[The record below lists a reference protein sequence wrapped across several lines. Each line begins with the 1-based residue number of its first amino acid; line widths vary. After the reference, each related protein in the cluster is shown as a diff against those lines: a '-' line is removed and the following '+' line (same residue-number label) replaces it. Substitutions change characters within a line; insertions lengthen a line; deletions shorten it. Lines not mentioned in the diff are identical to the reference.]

1 MTMDEETLLLEVE
14 ASMEEALE
22 HMTTDFG
29 GVRTGKASPSLVD
42 NMDIYVASY
51 GSNMKLKS
59 LAVVSTPDARS
70 ILIQPFDPGT
80 LNDIKKAIAESRLNI
95 TPIIDARSVRLP
107 IPELSGERRKEL
119 CKYVKSLAEET
130 RVRVRGA
137 RKSGMD
143 GVKKLKAD
151 NVLTEDGVRLA
162 EDKVQKLTDKY
173 VKKIDA
179 LVEAKEKE
187 IMTV

>member
-1 MTMDEETLLLEVE
+1 MDEETLLLETE
-14 ASMEEALE
+14 TAMEEAVE
-22 HMTTDFG
+22 RMTTDFG

-42 NMDIYVASY
+42 NMDVFVASY
-51 GSNMKLKS
+51 GTSMKLKS

-119 CKYVKSLAEET
+119 CKYVRSLAEET

-137 RKSGMD
+137 RKAGMD

-151 NVLTEDGVRLA
+151 NILTEDGVHLA

-173 VKKIDA
+173 IRKVEE

>member
-1 MTMDEETLLLEVE
+1 MDEETLLLDVE
-14 ASMEEALE
+14 AAMEEAVS
-22 HMTTDFG
+22 HMHDEIA

-42 NMDIYVASY
+42 NMDVYVASY
-51 GSNMKLKS
+51 GTSMKLKS
-59 LAVVSTPDARS
+59 LAVIGTPDARS

-80 LNDIKKAIAESRLNI
+80 LNDIKKALAESRLNI
-95 TPIIDARSVRLP
+95 TPIIEAHSVRLP

-119 CKYVKSLAEET
+119 VKYVKSLAEENK
-130 RVRVRGA
+130 VRVRSA

-143 GVKKLKAD
+143 GIKKLKAD

-173 VKKIDA
+173 VKKIDE
-179 LVEAKEKE
+179 LLEAKEKE

>member
-1 MTMDEETLLLEVE
+1 MDEETLLLETETAMDEAVE
-14 ASMEEALE
+14 R
-22 HMTTDFG
+22 MTADFG

-42 NMDIYVASY
+42 NMDVFVAAY
-51 GSNMKLKS
+51 GTSMKLKS

-119 CKYVKSLAEET
+119 CKYVRSLAEET

-137 RKSGMD
+137 RKAGMD

-151 NVLTEDGVRLA
+151 NILTEDGVRLA

-173 VKKIDA
+173 IRKVEE

>member
-1 MTMDEETLLLEVE
+1 MDEETLLFDTET
-14 ASMEEALE
+14 AMEEAVE
-22 HMTTDFG
+22 HMSTDFG

-51 GSNMKLKS
+51 GTSMKLKS
-59 LAVVSTPDARS
+59 IAVVSTPDARS

-95 TPIIDARSVRLP
+95 APIIDARSVRLP

-119 CKYVKSLAEET
+119 VKYVKSIAEDT
-130 RVRVRGA
+130 RVRVRAA
-137 RKSGMD
+137 RKTGMD
-143 GVKKLKAD
+143 GIKKMKAD
-151 NVLTEDGVRLA
+151 NVITEDDVRRL
-162 EDKVQKLTDKY
+162 EEKVQKLTDKF
-173 VKKIDA
+173 VKKIEE

>member
-1 MTMDEETLLLEVE
+1 MDEETLLLEVE
-14 ASMEEALE
+14 TAMDEVLQ
-22 HMTTDFG
+22 HMITDFG

-42 NMDIYVASY
+42 NMDVFVASY
-51 GSNMKLKS
+51 GTSMKLKS

-95 TPIIDARSVRLP
+95 SPIIDARSVRLP

-119 CKYVKSLAEET
+119 VKYVKSLAEDT
-130 RVRVRGA
+130 RVRVRAA
-137 RKSGMD
+137 RKTGMD

-151 NVLTEDGVRLA
+151 NILTEDGVRLA
-162 EDKVQKLTDKY
+162 EDKVQKLTDRY
-173 VKKIDA
+173 VKKIDEQ
-179 LVEAKEKE
+179 VEAKEKE

>member
-1 MTMDEETLLLEVE
+1 MDEETLLFETE
-14 ASMEEALE
+14 TAMEEAVE
-22 HMTTDFG
+22 HMTSDFT

-51 GSNMKLKS
+51 GTSMKLKS
-59 LAVVSTPDARS
+59 IAVVSTPDARC

-95 TPIIDARSVRLP
+95 TPVIDARSVRLP

-119 CKYVKSLAEET
+119 VKYVKSLAEDT
-130 RVRVRGA
+130 RVRVRAA
-137 RKSGMD
+137 RKTGMD
-143 GVKKLKAD
+143 GIKKMKAD
-151 NVLTEDGVRLA
+151 NVITEDDVRRL
-162 EDKVQKLTDKY
+162 EEKVQKLTDKF
-173 VKKIDA
+173 VKKIEE

>member
-1 MTMDEETLLLEVE
+1 MDEETLLLEVE
-14 ASMEEALE
+14 TAMEEAVE
-22 HMTTDFG
+22 HMNTDFG

-51 GSNMKLKS
+51 GTSMKLKS
-59 LAVVSTPDARS
+59 IAVVSTPDARS
-70 ILIQPFDPGT
+70 ILIQPFDPST

-119 CKYVKSLAEET
+119 VKYVKSIAEET
-130 RVRVRGA
+130 KVRVRGA
-137 RKSGMD
+137 RKMGMD
-143 GVKKLKAD
+143 GIKKMKAD
-151 NVLTEDGVRLA
+151 NVITEDDVRRI
-162 EDKVQKLTDKY
+162 EDKVQKLTDKF
-173 VKKIDA
+173 VKGIDEKVA
-179 LVEAKEKE
+179 AKEKE

>member
-1 MTMDEETLLLEVE
+1 MDEETLLLEVE
-14 ASMEEALE
+14 TAMDEALQ
-22 HMTTDFG
+22 HMITDFG

-42 NMDIYVASY
+42 NMDVFVASY
-51 GSNMKLKS
+51 GTSMKLKS

-119 CKYVKSLAEET
+119 VKYVKSLAEDT
-130 RVRVRGA
+130 RVRVRAA
-137 RKSGMD
+137 RKTGMD

-151 NVLTEDGVRLA
+151 NILTEDGVRLA
-162 EDKVQKLTDKY
+162 EDKVQKLTDQY
-173 VKKIDA
+173 VKKIDEQ
-179 LVEAKEKE
+179 VEAKEKE

>member
-1 MTMDEETLLLEVE
+1 MDEETLLLETETSMDE
-14 ASMEEALE
+14 AVE
-22 HMTTDFG
+22 HMNSEFA
-29 GVRTGKASPSLVD
+29 GVRTGKASPSLVND
-42 NMDIYVASY
+42 MNIYVASY
-51 GSNMKLKS
+51 GTSMKLKS

-70 ILIQPFDPGT
+70 ILIQPFDPST

-119 CKYVKSLAEET
+119 VKYVKSIAEDT
-130 RVRVRGA
+130 RVRVRA
-137 RKSGMD
+137 VRKTGMD
-143 GVKKLKAD
+143 GIKKMKAD
-151 NVLTEDGVRLA
+151 NVITEDDVRRL
-162 EDKVQKLTDKY
+162 EEKVQKLTDKAT
-173 VKKIDA
+173 KKIEE

>member
-1 MTMDEETLLLEVE
+1 MDEETLLFETESSMDEAVE
-14 ASMEEALE
+14 RMA
-22 HMTTDFG
+22 TDFG

-51 GSNMKLKS
+51 GTSMKLKS
-59 LAVVSTPDARS
+59 IAVVSTPDARS
-70 ILIQPFDPGT
+70 ILIQPFDPST

-95 TPIIDARSVRLP
+95 SPIIDARSVRLP

-119 CKYVKSLAEET
+119 VKYVKSLAEET
-130 RVRVRGA
+130 RVRVRGV
-137 RKSGMD
+137 RKNGMD
-143 GVKKLKAD
+143 GIKKLKAD
-151 NVLTEDGVRLA
+151 NILTEDGVRTA

-173 VKKIDA
+173 IKKIEE
-179 LVEAKEKE
+179 LVIAKEKE

>member
-1 MTMDEETLLLEVE
+1 MDEETLLLEVE
-14 ASMEEALE
+14 TAMEEALE
-22 HMTTDFG
+22 HMLTDFG

-51 GSNMKLKS
+51 GTSMKLKS
-59 LAVVSTPDARS
+59 IAVVSTPDARS
-70 ILIQPFDPGT
+70 ILIQPFDPST

-119 CKYVKSLAEET
+119 CKYVKSLGEDT
-130 RVRVRGA
+130 KVRVRAA

-143 GVKKLKAD
+143 GIKKMKAD
-151 NVLTEDGVRLA
+151 NILTEDGVRTV

-173 VKKIDA
+173 TKKIDE
-179 LVEAKEKE
+179 LSESKQKE

>member
-1 MTMDEETLLLEVE
+1 MDEETLLLETE
-14 ASMEEALE
+14 TSMEEAVE
-22 HMTTDFG
+22 RMSEDFG

-51 GSNMKLKS
+51 GSSMKLKS

-80 LNDIKKAIAESRLNI
+80 LNDIKKAIADSRLNI

-119 CKYVKSLAEET
+119 VKYVKSLAEET
-130 RVRVRGA
+130 RVRVRGV
-137 RKSGMD
+137 RKAGMD
-143 GVKKLKAD
+143 GIKKLKAD
-151 NVLTEDGVRLA
+151 NILTEDGVRTA

-173 VKKIDA
+173 IKKIEE
-179 LVEAKEKE
+179 LVVAKEKE

>member
-1 MTMDEETLLLEVE
+1 MDEETLLFDTESSMDEAVE
-14 ASMEEALE
+14 RMSA
-22 HMTTDFG
+22 DFG

-51 GSNMKLKS
+51 GTSMKLKS
-59 LAVVSTPDARS
+59 IAVVSTPDARS
-70 ILIQPFDPGT
+70 ILIQPFDPST

-95 TPIIDARSVRLP
+95 MPIIDARSVRLP

-119 CKYVKSLAEET
+119 VKYVKSLAEET
-130 RVRVRGA
+130 RVRVRGV

-143 GVKKLKAD
+143 GIKKLKAD
-151 NVLTEDGVRLA
+151 NVLTEDGVRTA

-173 VKKIDA
+173 IKKIEE
-179 LVEAKEKE
+179 LVLAKEKE

>member
-1 MTMDEETLLLEVE
+1 MDEETLLLETE
-14 ASMEEALE
+14 TSMEEALE
-22 HMTTDFG
+22 HMNTDFA

-42 NMDIYVASY
+42 NMDVYVASY
-51 GSNMKLKS
+51 GTSMKLKS
-59 LAVVSTPDARS
+59 LAVVSTPDTRS
-70 ILIQPFDPGT
+70 ILIQPFDPST
-80 LNDIKKAIAESRLNI
+80 LNDIKKSIAESRLNI

-119 CKYVKSLAEET
+119 VKYVKSLAEDT
-130 RVRVRGA
+130 RVRVRAA
-137 RKSGMD
+137 RKAGMD

-162 EDKVQKLTDKY
+162 EDKVQKLTDKF
-173 VKKIDA
+173 VKKIDE

>member
-1 MTMDEETLLLEVE
+1 MDEETLLLETETAMDEAVE
-14 ASMEEALE
+14 R
-22 HMTTDFG
+22 MTTDFG

-42 NMDIYVASY
+42 NMDVFVASY
-51 GSNMKLKS
+51 GTSMKLKS

-119 CKYVKSLAEET
+119 CKYVRSLSEET

-137 RKSGMD
+137 RKAGMD

-151 NVLTEDGVRLA
+151 NILTEDGVRLA

-173 VKKIDA
+173 IRKIEE

>member
-1 MTMDEETLLLEVE
+1 MDEETLLFETESSMDE
-14 ASMEEALE
+14 AVGR
-22 HMTTDFG
+22 MTEDFG

-51 GSNMKLKS
+51 GTSMKLKS
-59 LAVVSTPDARS
+59 IAVVSTPDARS
-70 ILIQPFDPGT
+70 ILIQPFDPST

-95 TPIIDARSVRLP
+95 MPIIDARSVRLP

-119 CKYVKSLAEET
+119 VKYVKSLAEET
-130 RVRVRGA
+130 RVRVRGV

-143 GVKKLKAD
+143 GIKKLKAD

-173 VKKIDA
+173 IKKIEE
-179 LVEAKEKE
+179 LVIAKEKE

>member
-1 MTMDEETLLLEVE
+1 MDEETLLLETETAMDEAVE
-14 ASMEEALE
+14 R
-22 HMTTDFG
+22 MTADFG
-29 GVRTGKASPSLVD
+29 GVRTGKAPPSLVD
-42 NMDIYVASY
+42 NMDVFVASY
-51 GSNMKLKS
+51 GTSMKLKS

-119 CKYVKSLAEET
+119 CKYVRSLAEET

-137 RKSGMD
+137 RKAGMD

-151 NVLTEDGVRLA
+151 NILTEDGVRLA

-173 VKKIDA
+173 IRKVEE

>member
-1 MTMDEETLLLEVE
+1 MDEETLLFETE
-14 ASMEEALE
+14 TSMEEAVE
-22 HMTTDFG
+22 RMASDFG
-29 GVRTGKASPSLVD
+29 GVRTGKASPGLVD

-51 GSNMKLKS
+51 GTSMKLKS

-70 ILIQPFDPGT
+70 ILIQPFDPST
-80 LNDIKKAIAESRLNI
+80 LNDIKKSIAESRLNI

-119 CKYVKSLAEET
+119 VKYVKSLAEET
-130 RVRVRGA
+130 RVRVRGV

-143 GVKKLKAD
+143 GIKKLKAD
-151 NVLTEDGVRLA
+151 NILTEDGVRTA
-162 EDKVQKLTDKY
+162 EDKVQKLTDKFI
-173 VKKIDA
+173 KKIEE
-179 LVEAKEKE
+179 LVIAKEKE

>member
-1 MTMDEETLLLEVE
+1 MDEETLLLETE
-14 ASMEEALE
+14 ASMDEVVERMSA
-22 HMTTDFG
+22 DFA

-42 NMDIYVASY
+42 NMDIFVSSY
-51 GSNMKLKS
+51 GMSMKLKAI
-59 LAVVSTPDARS
+59 AVVSTPDARS
-70 ILIQPFDPGT
+70 ILIQPFDPST
-80 LNDIKKAIAESRLNI
+80 LNDIKKSIAESKLNI

-119 CKYVKSLAEET
+119 CKYVKSLAEDT
-130 RVRVRGA
+130 RVRIRGV

-143 GVKKLKAD
+143 SIKKMKAD
-151 NVLTEDGVRLA
+151 NVLTEDGVRQA

-173 VKKIDA
+173 VKKVDE
-179 LVEAKEKE
+179 LVVVKEKE

>member
-1 MTMDEETLLLEVE
+1 MDAEELLLEVE
-14 ASMEEALE
+14 SAMDEALE
-22 HMTTDFG
+22 HLDTDLA

-51 GSNMKLKS
+51 GTNMKLKS

-80 LNDIKKAIAESRLNI
+80 LNDIKKAIAESKLNLN
-95 TPIIDARSVRLP
+95 PIIDARSVRLP

-119 CKYVKSLAEET
+119 CKYVKSQGEDT
-130 RVRVRGA
+130 KVRVRAA
-137 RKSGMD
+137 RKHGMD

-151 NVLTEDGVRLA
+151 NVITEDDVRRL
-162 EDKVQKLTDKY
+162 EEKVQKLTDKY
-173 VKKIDA
+173 VKTVDEKLA
-179 LVEAKEKE
+179 AKEKE

>member
-1 MTMDEETLLLEVE
+1 MDEETLLLETETAMDEAVE
-14 ASMEEALE
+14 R
-22 HMTTDFG
+22 MTTDFG

-42 NMDIYVASY
+42 NMDVFVASY
-51 GSNMKLKS
+51 GTSMKLKS

-119 CKYVKSLAEET
+119 CKYVRSLAEET

-137 RKSGMD
+137 RKAGMD

-151 NVLTEDGVRLA
+151 NILTEDGVHLA

-173 VKKIDA
+173 IKKVEE

>member
-1 MTMDEETLLLEVE
+1 MDEETLLLETE
-14 ASMEEALE
+14 TSMEEAVE
-22 HMTTDFG
+22 RMSEDFG

-51 GSNMKLKS
+51 GSSMKLKS

-80 LNDIKKAIAESRLNI
+80 LNDIKKAIADSRLNI

-119 CKYVKSLAEET
+119 VKYVKSLAEET
-130 RVRVRGA
+130 RVRVRGV

-143 GVKKLKAD
+143 GIKKLKAD
-151 NVLTEDGVRLA
+151 NILTEDGVRTA

-173 VKKIDA
+173 IKKIEE
-179 LVEAKEKE
+179 LVVAKEKE

>member
-1 MTMDEETLLLEVE
+1 MDEETLLFETE
-14 ASMEEALE
+14 TAMEEAVE
-22 HMTTDFG
+22 HMHTDFQ

-51 GSNMKLKS
+51 GSSMKLKS
-59 LAVVSTPDARS
+59 IAVVSTPDARS
-70 ILIQPFDPGT
+70 ILIQPFDPST

-95 TPIIDARSVRLP
+95 TPVIDARSVRLP

-119 CKYVKSLAEET
+119 VKYIKGIAEET
-130 RVRVRGA
+130 RVRVRAA
-137 RKSGMD
+137 RKTGMD
-143 GVKKLKAD
+143 GIKKMKSD
-151 NVLTEDGVRLA
+151 HIITEDDVRRL
-162 EDKVQKLTDKY
+162 EDKVQKLTDKF
-173 VKKIDA
+173 VRKIEE

>member
-1 MTMDEETLLLEVE
+1 MDEETLLFETE
-14 ASMEEALE
+14 GSMEEAVE
-22 HMTTDFG
+22 RMSEDFG

-51 GSNMKLKS
+51 GTSMKLKS

-70 ILIQPFDPGT
+70 ILIQPFDPST

-95 TPIIDARSVRLP
+95 MPIIDARSVRLP

-119 CKYVKSLAEET
+119 VKYIKSLAEET
-130 RVRVRGA
+130 RVRVRGV

-143 GVKKLKAD
+143 GIKKLKAD
-151 NVLTEDGVRLA
+151 NILTEDGVRTA

-173 VKKIDA
+173 IKKIEE
-179 LVEAKEKE
+179 LVVAKEKE

>member
-1 MTMDEETLLLEVE
+1 MDEETLLLETE
-14 ASMEEALE
+14 TSMEEALE

-29 GVRTGKASPSLVD
+29 GVRTGKASPSMVD

-51 GSNMKLKS
+51 GTNMKLKS

-80 LNDIKKAIAESRLNI
+80 LNDIKKAIAESRLGIN
-95 TPIIDARSVRLP
+95 PIIDARSVRLP

-119 CKYVKSLAEET
+119 CKYVKSLAEDT
-130 RVRVRGA
+130 RVRVRKA
-137 RKSGMD
+137 RKDGMD
-143 GVKKLKAD
+143 GAKKLKAD
-151 NVLTEDGVRLA
+151 NILTEDGLSLCQ
-162 EDKVQKLTDKY
+162 DKIQKLTDKY
-173 VKKIDA
+173 VAKIDD
-179 LVEAKEKE
+179 LVVAKEKE

>member
-1 MTMDEETLLLEVE
+1 MDEETLLLEVE
-14 ASMEEALE
+14 NAMDEALS
-22 HMTTDFG
+22 HMHDEFA

-42 NMDIYVASY
+42 NMDVYVASY
-51 GSNMKLKS
+51 GSSMKLKS

-95 TPIIDARSVRLP
+95 APIIDARSVRLP

-119 CKYVKSLAEET
+119 VKYVKSLAEDT
-130 RVRVRGA
+130 KVRVRAA
-137 RKSGMD
+137 RKTGMD
-143 GVKKLKAD
+143 GVKKHKTD

-173 VKKIDA
+173 VKKVDEQ
-179 LVEAKEKE
+179 VEAKEKE

>member
-1 MTMDEETLLLEVE
+1 MDEETLLLETESHMDE
-14 ASMEEALE
+14 AVE
-22 HMTTDFG
+22 HMTTDFA

-42 NMDIYVASY
+42 NMDVFVASY
-51 GSNMKLKS
+51 GTSMKLKS

-70 ILIQPFDPGT
+70 ILIQPFDPST

-130 RVRVRGA
+130 KVRVRAA
-137 RKSGMD
+137 RKLGMD
-143 GVKKLKAD
+143 GCKKLKSD
-151 NVLTEDGVRLA
+151 NVLTEDGVRLV

-173 VKKIDA
+173 VKKIDEMS
-179 LVEAKEKE
+179 EAKQKE